1 MNQAELDVVIE
12 KHEKWLR
19 DGYGERANLSYAN
32 LSYAD
37 LSYADLSCANLRV
50 ANLSY
55 ADLSY
60 ANLRGANLSGANLS
74 YANLR
79 VANLSYAD
87 LSYANLRGANLS
99 GANLSYANLRVA
111 NLSYA
116 DLSYANL
123 RGANLSGAN
132 LSYANLRGANLNWI
146 NWRDVVGL
154 TVIAVQ
160 INTTRKNNQITYIKD
175 LEIWTTGCF
184 QGTLEELKDSIEQT
198 HASNDFLKR
207 RYYRAINY
215 ILTEADFEED
225 LEEENN
231 EI

>member
-19 DGYGERANLSYAN
+19 DGYGERADLRGANLRHADLRRADLSGANLRHADLRRADLSYAN

-37 LSYADLSCANLRV
+37 LSYANLRR
-50 ANLSY
+50 

-60 ANLRGANLSGANLS
+60 A
-74 YANLR
+74 
-79 VANLSYAD
+79 D
-87 LSYANLRGANLS
+87 
-99 GANLSYANLRVA
+99 
-111 NLSYA
+111 
-116 DLSYANL
+116 
-123 RGANLSGAN
+123 
-132 LSYANLRGANLNWI
+132 LNWI

-160 INTTRKNNQITYIKD
+160 INTTRKNNQITYIKE

-198 HASNDFLKR
+198 H
-207 RYYRAINY
+207 
-215 ILTEADFEED
+215 
-225 LEEENN
+225 
-231 EI
+231 

>member
-1 MNQAELDVVIE
+1 LSYAGLS
-12 KHEKWLR
+12 
-19 DGYGERANLSYAN
+19 GANLRRADLSGADLNGANLNGADLNGADLNGANLNGAN

-37 LSYADLSCANLRV
+37 LRR

-55 ADLSY
+55 
-60 ANLRGANLSGANLS
+60 
-74 YANLR
+74 
-79 VANLSYAD
+79 
-87 LSYANLRGANLS
+87 
-99 GANLSYANLRVA
+99 
-111 NLSYA
+111 
-116 DLSYANL
+116 
-123 RGANLSGAN
+123 
-132 LSYANLRGANLNWI
+132 ANLNWI

-231 EI
+231 ESIRER

>member
-19 DGYGERANLSYAN
+19 DGYGERANLSYAD
-32 LSYAD
+32 LRRAD
-37 LSYADLSCANLRV
+37 LSG
-50 ANLSY
+50 
-55 ADLSY
+55 
-60 ANLRGANLSGANLS
+60 ANLRGANLSYANLSYADLRRADLSGANLRRANLSGANLRGANLS
-74 YANLR
+74 YANL
-79 VANLSYAD
+79 SYAD
-87 LSYANLRGANLS
+87 
-99 GANLSYANLRVA
+99 
-111 NLSYA
+111 
-116 DLSYANL
+116 
-123 RGANLSGAN
+123 
-132 LSYANLRGANLNWI
+132 LNWI
-146 NWRDVVGL
+146 NWRDVVSL

-160 INTTRKNNQITYIKD
+160 INTTRKNNQITYIKE

-225 LEEENN
+225 L
-231 EI
+231 

>member
-19 DGYGERANLSYAN
+19 DGYGERANLRGAN
-32 LSYAD
+32 
-37 LSYADLSCANLRV
+37 LSYADLSCANLSC
-50 ANLSY
+50 ANLRG
-55 ADLSY
+55 

-74 YANLR
+74 C
-79 VANLSYAD
+79 ANLSYAD
-87 LSYANLRGANLS
+87 LSCANLRGANLRGANLS
-99 GANLSYANLRVA
+99 
-111 NLSYA
+111 YA
-116 DLSYANL
+116 DLSCANLSCANL
-123 RGANLSGAN
+123 RGANLSCANLRGAN
-132 LSYANLRGANLNWI
+132 LSYADLRRADLNWI

-160 INTTRKNNQITYIKD
+160 INTTRKNNQITYIKE

>member
-19 DGYGERANLSYAN
+19 DGHGERADLRGANLRRAN

-37 LSYADLSCANLRV
+37 LNGAD
-50 ANLSY
+50 
-55 ADLSY
+55 
-60 ANLRGANLSGANLS
+60 LRGANLSGANLS

-79 VANLSYAD
+79 RADLSYAGLSGANLRRADLSGADLNGANLNGANLSYAD
-87 LSYANLRGANLS
+87 LRR
-99 GANLSYANLRVA
+99 ANLSY
-111 NLSYA
+111 
-116 DLSYANL
+116 
-123 RGANLSGAN
+123 
-132 LSYANLRGANLNWI
+132 ANLNWI

-231 EI
+231 ESIRER

>member
-19 DGYGERANLSYAN
+19 DGYGERANLSYADLRRADLSGANLRGAN

-37 LSYADLSCANLRV
+37 LRRADLSCANLRGANLRRANLSYANLSYADLSCANLRV

-60 ANLRGANLSGANLS
+60 ANLR
-74 YANLR
+74 R
-79 VANLSYAD
+79 AD
-87 LSYANLRGANLS
+87 
-99 GANLSYANLRVA
+99 
-111 NLSYA
+111 
-116 DLSYANL
+116 
-123 RGANLSGAN
+123 
-132 LSYANLRGANLNWI
+132 LNWI

>member
-19 DGYGERANLSYAN
+19 DGYGERADLRGANLSYADLRRADLRGANLSYADLRRANLSGADLSGANLRGANLSYAN

-37 LSYADLSCANLRV
+37 LRRAD
-50 ANLSY
+50 
-55 ADLSY
+55 
-60 ANLRGANLSGANLS
+60 LSGANLS
-74 YANLR
+74 YA
-79 VANLSYAD
+79 D
-87 LSYANLRGANLS
+87 
-99 GANLSYANLRVA
+99 
-111 NLSYA
+111 
-116 DLSYANL
+116 
-123 RGANLSGAN
+123 
-132 LSYANLRGANLNWI
+132 LNWI
-146 NWRDVVGL
+146 NWRDVVSL

-160 INTTRKNNQITYIKD
+160 INTTRKNNQITYIKE

-198 HASNDFLKR
+198 HDNNDFLKR

>member
-19 DGYGERANLSYAN
+19 DGYGERANLRGAN
-32 LSYAD
+32 

-55 ADLSY
+55 ADL
-60 ANLRGANLSGANLS
+60 RGANLSGANLS
-74 YANLR
+74 GADLSYADLRRANLR

-87 LSYANLRGANLS
+87 LSCANLRGANLS
-99 GANLSYANLRVA
+99 GA
-111 NLSYA
+111 
-116 DLSYANL
+116 DLSCANL
-123 RGANLSGAN
+123 RGANLSGAD
-132 LSYANLRGANLNWI
+132 LSYADLRRADLNWI

-160 INTTRKNNQITYIKD
+160 INTTRKNNQITYIKE

-184 QGTLEELKDSIEQT
+184 QGTLEELKTSIENT
-198 HASNDFLKR
+198 HKDNEKLKAK
-207 RYYRAINY
+207 YYRVIDF
-215 ILTEADFEED
+215 ILQEAE
-225 LEEENN
+225 
-231 EI
+231 

>member
-19 DGYGERANLSYAN
+19 DGHGERAD

-37 LSYADLSCANLRV
+37 LSYADLRRADLRRADLRRADLRRADLSYADLRGANLNGADLSYADLNGADLNGADLRG

-55 ADLSY
+55 ADLRR
-60 ANLRGANLSGANLS
+60 ADLS
-74 YANLR
+74 YADLR
-79 VANLSYAD
+79 GANLSYAD
-87 LSYANLRGANLS
+87 LNGA
-99 GANLSYANLRVA
+99 
-111 NLSYA
+111 
-116 DLSYANL
+116 D
-123 RGANLSGAN
+123 
-132 LSYANLRGANLNWI
+132 LRGANLNWI
-146 NWRDVVGL
+146 NWRDVVSL

-160 INTTRKNNQITYIKD
+160 INTTRKNNQITYIKE

>member
-12 KHEKWLR
+12 KHEKWLC
-19 DGYGERANLSYAN
+19 DGYGERANLSYADLSCAN
-32 LSYAD
+32 LRGAN

-55 ADLSY
+55 ADLSC
-60 ANLRGANLSGANLS
+60 ANLRGANLSGA
-74 YANLR
+74 
-79 VANLSYAD
+79 D
-87 LSYANLRGANLS
+87 LSGADLS
-99 GANLSYANLRVA
+99 GANLSYA
-111 NLSYA
+111 
-116 DLSYANL
+116 D
-123 RGANLSGAN
+123 
-132 LSYANLRGANLNWI
+132 LNWI
-146 NWRDVVGL
+146 NWRDVVSL

-160 INTTRKNNQITYIKD
+160 INTTRKNNQITYIKE

>member
-1 MNQAELDVVIE
+1 MKQEELDIILE
-12 KHEKWLR
+12 NHGKWLFNEGGDR
-19 DGYGERANLSYAN
+19 ADLSNADLKNTNLRFANLRFANLRLADLRGAN

-37 LSYADLSCANLRV
+37 LN
-50 ANLSY
+50 
-55 ADLSY
+55 
-60 ANLRGANLSGANLS
+60 GANLS
-74 YANLR
+74 Y
-79 VANLSYAD
+79 
-87 LSYANLRGANLS
+87 
-99 GANLSYANLRVA
+99 
-111 NLSYA
+111 
-116 DLSYANL
+116 
-123 RGANLSGAN
+123 
-132 LSYANLRGANLNWI
+132 ANLNWI

-160 INTTRKNNQITYIKD
+160 INTTRKNNQITYIKE

>member
-19 DGYGERANLSYAN
+19 DGYGERADLSGANLRGANLSYAN

-37 LSYADLSCANLRV
+37 LRRADLCGANLRR
-50 ANLSY
+50 
-55 ADLSY
+55 

-74 YANLR
+74 G
-79 VANLSYAD
+79 
-87 LSYANLRGANLS
+87 ANLRGANLS
-99 GANLSYANLRVA
+99 
-111 NLSYA
+111 YA
-116 DLSYANL
+116 D
-123 RGANLSGAN
+123 
-132 LSYANLRGANLNWI
+132 LNWI
-146 NWRDVVGL
+146 NWRDVVSL

-160 INTTRKNNQITYIKD
+160 INTTRKNNQITYIKE

>member
-19 DGYGERANLSYAN
+19 DGYGERANLSYADLRRADLSGANLRGAN
-32 LSYAD
+32 LSY
-37 LSYADLSCANLRV
+37 

-55 ADLSY
+55 ADLRRADLSGANLRRANLRGANLSG

-74 YANLR
+74 YA
-79 VANLSYAD
+79 D
-87 LSYANLRGANLS
+87 
-99 GANLSYANLRVA
+99 
-111 NLSYA
+111 
-116 DLSYANL
+116 
-123 RGANLSGAN
+123 
-132 LSYANLRGANLNWI
+132 LNWI
-146 NWRDVVGL
+146 NWRDVVSL

-160 INTTRKNNQITYIKD
+160 INTTRKNNQITYIKE